1 MAGLN
6 PEILLRAYAEGLF
19 PMAERRED
27 TKLFWVDPE
36 KRGIIPLK
44 SFHIPRRLKKTVRSN
59 IYSIRC
65 DTCFEEVIRACA
77 DKRPGREETWINDEI
92 VKLYVQ
98 LFKNGQAHS
107 IETWQNNLLVGGLYG
122 VAVGGAFFGES
133 MFSKAR
139 DASKVAL
146 VHLVARLQW
155 GGFKLLDT
163 QFVTS
168 HLAQFG
174 VVEIHRSGY
183 RHLLSAALK
192 ASGKFKKDLPEAA
205 LDALMQSKTQTS

>member
-1 MAGLN
+1 MVGLN
-6 PEILLRAYAEGLF
+6 PEMLLRAYAEGLF
-19 PMAERRED
+19 PMAEGRDD

-92 VKLYVQ
+92 IKLYVQ
-98 LFKNGQAHS
+98 LFKNGKAHS

-122 VAVGGAFFGES
+122 VEVGGAFFGES
-133 MFSKAR
+133 MFSRAR

-146 VHLVARLQW
+146 VHLVARLQQ

-192 ASGKFKKDLPEAA
+192 VSGEFKKDLPEGALAA
-205 LDALMQSKTQTS
+205 FIQSNTQTS